1 MSTRKIKDAKDL
13 ETNELI
19 YLRGHAK
26 ATYMSD
32 GRNVEDVINSIGT
45 GGGIDLSNYATKTE
59 LEGKV
64 DKVTGKQLSTE
75 DFTTALKDKLQSLSN
90 YDDTALEAAISQLRS
105 DFDTLVSGDT
115 TTAIKTFNDVIAF
128 LSGISDTE
136 SLDSIIASI
145 EQQIASK
152 QDEITDLDTIRANAA
167 KGATALQSSGGT
179 MTGEI
184 KFNIADLIYKEIS
197 AGIIAAFK
205 VPRAQINE
213 LISNYIYLGSASQGN
228 SSDSSLV
235 IRKYSSITDK
245 SPSGTT
251 DLVTINTSGNVTA
264 VGGFTGNLTGT
275 ATKATTADSSTKSTQ
290 DGNGN
295 VIADTYANKVSVI
308 NHGTNDTTYTLTPN
322 TLHVWDSVAS
332 LDLTFG
338 AVDNTIY
345 NEFMFQFSSGSNP
358 TTLILPDSIKW
369 VAEPAIEANKIYQ
382 CSIVNNIGV
391 IASVDNV

>member
-13 ETNELI
+13 ETGEKI
-19 YLRGHAK
+19 YLKGHAK

-152 QDEITDLDTIRANAA
+152 QDKITDLDTIRANAA
-167 KGATALQSSGGT
+167 KGATALPLSGGT
-179 MTGEI
+179 LTGEI
-184 KFNIADLIYKEIS
+184 KFNIADLTYKDIS

-205 VPRAQINE
+205 APRVQINE

-251 DLVTINTSGNVTA
+251 DLVTIDTSGNVTA
-264 VGGFTGNLTGT
+264 IGGFTGNLTGT
-275 ATKATTADSSTKSTQ
+275 ATKATQ

-308 NHGTNDTTYTLTPN
+308 NHETNDTTYTLTPN